1 MLENPQPYFN
11 AFNLTAFSA
20 MQATRIIAI
29 RHGETTWNVDGRIQG
44 HLDIPLND
52 VGLWQADQAAKALAD
67 ESIAAI
73 YSSDLQR
80 AFVTAQ
86 AVAKVSNLTLNAD
99 PGLRERSFGDY
110 QGQTFKQVEAA
121 DPDAAQRWR
130 VREPGFAMPGGE
142 SLLDLRTRIA
152 TTVDRL
158 AAAHAGEQIVLV
170 AHGGV
175 LDALYRL
182 ATRQELQAPRTW
194 ALANAAINR
203 LLWTP
208 EGLTLIGWGDTT
220 HLDNASRDEAHT

>member
-1 MLENPQPYFN
+1 
-11 AFNLTAFSA
+11 
-20 MQATRIIAI
+20 MQATRIIVI
-29 RHGETTWNVDGRIQG
+29 RHGETSWNVDARIQG

-52 VGLWQADQAAKALAD
+52 LGLWQAKQAARALTQ

-80 AFVTAQ
+80 AFATAQ
-86 AVAKVSNLTLNAD
+86 AIAQASGLSVHSE
-99 PGLRERSFGDY
+99 PGLRERSFGEY
-110 QGQTFKQVEAA
+110 EGQTFKEIEIL
-121 DPDAAQRWR
+121 DPEAAQRWR

-142 SLLDLRTRIA
+142 SLLDVRARISA
-152 TTVDRL
+152 TVHQV
-158 AAAHAGEQIVLV
+158 AARHVGEQIVLV

-182 ATRQELQAPRTW
+182 ATRQEVQAPRTW
-194 ALANAAINR
+194 LLANAAINR

>member
-1 MLENPQPYFN
+1 
-11 AFNLTAFSA
+11 
-20 MQATRIIAI
+20 
-29 RHGETTWNVDGRIQG
+29 
-44 HLDIPLND
+44 
-52 VGLWQADQAAKALAD
+52 
-67 ESIAAI
+67 
-73 YSSDLQR
+73 
-80 AFVTAQ
+80 
-86 AVAKVSNLTLNAD
+86 
-99 PGLRERSFGDY
+99 
-110 QGQTFKQVEAA
+110 
-121 DPDAAQRWR
+121 
-130 VREPGFAMPGGE
+130 MPGGE

-152 TTVDRL
+152 ATVDRL